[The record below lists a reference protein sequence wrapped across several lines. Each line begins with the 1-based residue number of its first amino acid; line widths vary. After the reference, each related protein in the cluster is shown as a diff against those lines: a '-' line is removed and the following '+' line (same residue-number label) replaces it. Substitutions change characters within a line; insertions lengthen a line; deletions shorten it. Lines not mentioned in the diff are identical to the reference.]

1 MKPIMINSQLTHWVL
16 DSEVR
21 KHLKNP
27 DYDGVFIDVDQPILS
42 NGVQFFRANTA
53 RLGYL
58 TADSNILIREVED
71 RSYMCMDNVPYE
83 YCVSAG
89 VIGIYGH
96 NSQIALGDELD
107 IRGALIPEN
116 INQRIVHRVGSD
128 TLAIREAPNI
138 LLDDSVF
145 KLDYIKQLALP
156 EDQFNTYGNFK
167 LPSDEAYRLAN
178 ESLVVC
184 PEIPSP
190 STTNRKYFDRTYR
203 VTLMLFCEFC
213 TYLKLETENL

>member
-1 MKPIMINSQLTHWVL
+1 MKPIMINSLLTHWVL

-21 KHLKNP
+21 NHLKNS
-27 DYDGVFIDVDQPILS
+27 DYDGVIIDVDQPILS

-83 YCVSAG
+83 YCISAG

-96 NSQIALGDELD
+96 NSQIALSDELD

-116 INQRIVHRVGSD
+116 INHRIVGRIGPD
-128 TLAIREAPNI
+128 TLAIQGLPNM
-138 LLDDSVF
+138 LLDDSIF
-145 KLDYIKQLALP
+145 KLDYITQLSLP
-156 EDQFNTYGNFK
+156 EDRFITYENFK
-167 LPSDEAYRLAN
+167 LPNDEAYRYAN

-184 PEIPSP
+184 YEIPSP
-190 STTNRKYFDRTYR
+190 STVNHKYFDKTYR
-203 VTLMLFCEFC
+203 VTLMLFCEFY
-213 TYLKLETENL
+213 TYFNIETENL

>member
-27 DYDGVFIDVDQPILS
+27 NYDGVFIDVEQPILS
-42 NGVQFFRANTA
+42 KGVQFFRANTA

-58 TADSNILIREVED
+58 TVDSNILIRESED
-71 RSYMCMDNVPYE
+71 RCYMLMDNVPYE
-83 YCVSAG
+83 YCISAG

-96 NSQIALGDELD
+96 NSQIALGDELG

-128 TLAIREAPNI
+128 TLAIPKVPDM
-138 LLDDSVF
+138 LLDASIF
-145 KLDYIKQLALP
+145 KLNYIKQLALP
-156 EDQFNTYGNFK
+156 EEQFITYDIFK

-178 ESLVVC
+178 ESLVVFY
-184 PEIPSP
+184 EIPSS
-190 STTNRKYFDRTYR
+190 STASRKYFDKTYR
-203 VTLMLFCEFC
+203 VTLMLFCEFY
-213 TYLKLETENL
+213 TYFNIETETL

>member
-1 MKPIMINSQLTHWVL
+1 MQPIILNSQLTHWTL

-27 DYDGVFIDVDQPILS
+27 NYDGVFIDVEQPILS
-42 NGVQFFRANTA
+42 KGVQFFRANTA
-53 RLGYL
+53 RLEYL
-58 TADSNILIREVED
+58 TVDSNILIRESED
-71 RSYMCMDNVPYE
+71 RCYMIMDNIPYE

-128 TLAIREAPNI
+128 TLAIQNAPDM
-138 LLDDSVF
+138 LLDDSIF
-145 KLDYIKQLALP
+145 KLNYIEQLALP
-156 EDQFNTYGNFK
+156 EDKFITYENFK

-178 ESLVVC
+178 ESLVVFY
-184 PEIPSP
+184 EIPSS
-190 STTNRKYFDRTYR
+190 STVHRAYFDKTYR
-203 VTLMLFCEFC
+203 VALMLFCEFY
-213 TYLKLETENL
+213 TYFNIETETL

>member
-1 MKPIMINSQLTHWVL
+1 MQPIILNSQLTHWTL

-27 DYDGVFIDVDQPILS
+27 NYDGVFIDVEQPILS
-42 NGVQFFRANTA
+42 KGVQFFRANTA

-58 TADSNILIREVED
+58 TVDSNILIRESED
-71 RSYMCMDNVPYE
+71 RCYMIMDNIPYE
-83 YCVSAG
+83 YCISAG

-96 NSQIALGDELD
+96 NSQIALGDELN

-116 INQRIVHRVGSD
+116 INDHIVHQIGSD
-128 TLAIREAPNI
+128 TLAIKGIPNM

-145 KLDYIKQLALP
+145 KLNYIQQLVLP
-156 EDQFNTYGNFK
+156 EDKFITYEHFK

-178 ESLVVC
+178 ESLVVFH
-184 PEIPSP
+184 EIPSP
-190 STTNRKYFDRTYR
+190 STANRKHFDKTYR

>member
-128 TLAIREAPNI
+128 TLAIQNAPDM
-138 LLDDSVF
+138 LLDDSIF
-145 KLDYIKQLALP
+145 KLNYIKQLSLP
-156 EDQFNTYGNFK
+156 EDKFITYEHFK

-178 ESLVVC
+178 ESLVVFY
-184 PEIPSP
+184 EIPSS
-190 STTNRKYFDRTYR
+190 STTNRKYFDKTYR

>member
-1 MKPIMINSQLTHWVL
+1 MQPIILNSQLTHWTL

-27 DYDGVFIDVDQPILS
+27 NYDGVFIDVEQPILS
-42 NGVQFFRANTA
+42 KGVQFFRANTA

-58 TADSNILIREVED
+58 TVDSNILIRESED
-71 RSYMCMDNVPYE
+71 RCYMIMDNIPYE

-128 TLAIREAPNI
+128 TLAIQNAPDM
-138 LLDDSVF
+138 LLDDSIF
-145 KLDYIKQLALP
+145 KLNYIKQLALP
-156 EDQFNTYGNFK
+156 EDKFITYENFK

-178 ESLVVC
+178 ESLVVFY
-184 PEIPSP
+184 EIPSS
-190 STTNRKYFDRTYR
+190 STASRKYFDKTYR
-203 VTLMLFCEFC
+203 VTLMLFCEFY
-213 TYLKLETENL
+213 TYFNIETETL